1 MSAGSGASNVIGTP
15 VAGWVMVSFQ
25 ACRAWRGRLT
35 DPAARG
41 ARGGGRSTA
50 ARGRAISHRMRTV
63 KRIGRRLPSA
73 LIAVSVFCGLTGCK
87 TAAPP
92 PPPVP
97 VVPAA
102 EAKPTPPQEY
112 VRVTGTRLN
121 VREQPATSAAAV
133 ARVKKGERLAVLGR
147 DGGWVRVQLP
157 DGTSGWVHGRYVR
170 SDAPCTADK
179 PTAELLSDVPLSLTE
194 GASAGKVVLDATVDA
209 TGSVASIKIVQDTT
223 GIPELV
229 QRAESEVRALRF
241 SPPVRNCRPVPFV
254 YTYTR
259 NF

>member
-1 MSAGSGASNVIGTP
+1 
-15 VAGWVMVSFQ
+15 
-25 ACRAWRGRLT
+25 
-35 DPAARG
+35 
-41 ARGGGRSTA
+41 
-50 ARGRAISHRMRTV
+50 MRTV
-63 KRIGRRLPSA
+63 KRMGQRLPSV
-73 LIAVSVFCGLTGCK
+73 LIAVSVFFGLAGCK

-92 PPPVP
+92 PPPVPVP

-112 VRVTGTRLN
+112 VRVTGSRLN

-147 DGGWVRVQLP
+147 DGEWFQVRLA
-157 DGTSGWVHGRYVR
+157 DGATGWVHGKYVR
-170 SDAPCTADK
+170 SEEPCTPDK
-179 PTAELLSDVPLSLTE
+179 ATAELLSGVPLSFTE
-194 GASAGKVVLDATVDA
+194 GSSIGRVVLEATVDA
-209 TGSVASIKIVQDTT
+209 TGSVASTKVVQDTT

-229 QRAESEVRALRF
+229 QRAESEARTLKF
-241 SPPVRNCRPVPFV
+241 SPPVRNCRPVPFI

>member
-1 MSAGSGASNVIGTP
+1 MG
-15 VAGWVMVSFQ
+15 Q
-25 ACRAWRGRLT
+25 
-35 DPAARG
+35 
-41 ARGGGRSTA
+41 
-50 ARGRAISHRMRTV
+50 
-63 KRIGRRLPSA
+63 RLPSV
-73 LIAVSVFCGLTGCK
+73 LIAVSVFFGLAGCK

-92 PPPVP
+92 PPPVPVP

-112 VRVTGTRLN
+112 VRVTGSRLN
-121 VREQPATSAAAV
+121 VREQPNTSAAAV

-147 DGGWVRVQLP
+147 DGEWFQVRLA
-157 DGTSGWVHGRYVR
+157 DGATGWVHGKYVR
-170 SDAPCTADK
+170 SEEPCTPDK
-179 PTAELLSDVPLSLTE
+179 ATAELLSGVPLSFTE
-194 GASAGKVVLDATVDA
+194 GSSVGRVVLEATIDA
-209 TGSVASIKIVQDTT
+209 TGSVASTKVVQDTT

-229 QRAESEVRALRF
+229 QRAESEVRALKF

>member
-1 MSAGSGASNVIGTP
+1 MG
-15 VAGWVMVSFQ
+15 
-25 ACRAWRGRLT
+25 
-35 DPAARG
+35 
-41 ARGGGRSTA
+41 
-50 ARGRAISHRMRTV
+50 TV
-63 KRIGRRLPSA
+63 KRLWQRLPLA
-73 LIAVSVFCGLTGCK
+73 LAAVSVIFGLAGCK
-87 TAAPP
+87 TAPP
-92 PPPVP
+92 PPAPVP

-121 VREQPATSAAAV
+121 VREKPTTGAAAV
-133 ARVKKGERLAVLGR
+133 ARVKKNERLAVLGR
-147 DGGWVRVQLP
+147 DGAWVRVQLA
-157 DGTSGWVHGRYVR
+157 DGTSGWVHGKYVR
-170 SDAPCTADK
+170 ADMPCSADK
-179 PTAELLSDVPLSLTE
+179 PTAELLSDVPLSFTE

-209 TGSVASIKIVQDTT
+209 TGSVASIKVVQDTT

-229 QRAESEVRALRF
+229 ERAESEVRALRF

>member
-1 MSAGSGASNVIGTP
+1 
-15 VAGWVMVSFQ
+15 
-25 ACRAWRGRLT
+25 
-35 DPAARG
+35 
-41 ARGGGRSTA
+41 
-50 ARGRAISHRMRTV
+50 
-63 KRIGRRLPSA
+63 
-73 LIAVSVFCGLTGCK
+73 
-87 TAAPP
+87 
-92 PPPVP
+92 

-121 VREQPATSAAAV
+121 VREQPATGAAAV

-147 DGGWVRVQLP
+147 DGDWVRVKLA
-157 DGTSGWVHGRYVR
+157 DGATGWVHGKYVR
-170 SDAPCTADK
+170 SDEPCTPDRA
-179 PTAELLSDVPLSLTE
+179 TAELLSGVPLSFTE
-194 GASAGKVVLDATVDA
+194 GSSVGKVVLDATVDA

-229 QRAESEVRALRF
+229 ERAESEVRTLRF

>member
-1 MSAGSGASNVIGTP
+1 
-15 VAGWVMVSFQ
+15 
-25 ACRAWRGRLT
+25 
-35 DPAARG
+35 
-41 ARGGGRSTA
+41 
-50 ARGRAISHRMRTV
+50 MRTV
-63 KRIGRRLPSA
+63 KRMGQRLPSV
-73 LIAVSVFCGLTGCK
+73 LIAVSVFFGLAGCK

-92 PPPVP
+92 PPPVPVP

-112 VRVTGTRLN
+112 VRVTGSRLN
-121 VREQPATSAAAV
+121 VREQPNTSAAAV

-147 DGGWVRVQLP
+147 DGEWFQVRLA
-157 DGTSGWVHGRYVR
+157 DGATGWVHGKYVR
-170 SDAPCTADK
+170 SDEPCTPDK
-179 PTAELLSDVPLSLTE
+179 ATAELLSGVPLSFTE
-194 GASAGKVVLDATVDA
+194 GSSVGTVVLEATIDA
-209 TGSVASIKIVQDTT
+209 TGSVASTKVVQDTT

-229 QRAESEVRALRF
+229 QRAESEVRALKF

>member
-1 MSAGSGASNVIGTP
+1 
-15 VAGWVMVSFQ
+15 
-25 ACRAWRGRLT
+25 
-35 DPAARG
+35 
-41 ARGGGRSTA
+41 
-50 ARGRAISHRMRTV
+50 MRTV
-63 KRIGRRLPSA
+63 KRMGQRLPSV
-73 LIAVSVFCGLTGCK
+73 LIAVSVFFGLAGCK

-92 PPPVP
+92 PPPVPVP

-112 VRVTGTRLN
+112 VRVTGSRLN
-121 VREQPATSAAAV
+121 VREQPNTSAAAV

-147 DGGWVRVQLP
+147 DGEWFQVRLA
-157 DGTSGWVHGRYVR
+157 DGATGWVHGKYVR
-170 SDAPCTADK
+170 SEEPCTPDK
-179 PTAELLSDVPLSLTE
+179 ATAELLSGVPLSFTE
-194 GASAGKVVLDATVDA
+194 GSSIGRVVLEATVDA
-209 TGSVASIKIVQDTT
+209 TGSVASTKVVQDTT

-229 QRAESEVRALRF
+229 QRAESEVRALKF

>member
-1 MSAGSGASNVIGTP
+1 
-15 VAGWVMVSFQ
+15 
-25 ACRAWRGRLT
+25 
-35 DPAARG
+35 
-41 ARGGGRSTA
+41 
-50 ARGRAISHRMRTV
+50 MRTV
-63 KRIGRRLPSA
+63 KRMGQRLPSV
-73 LIAVSVFCGLTGCK
+73 LIAVSVFFGLAGCK

-92 PPPVP
+92 PPPVPVP

-112 VRVTGTRLN
+112 VRVTGSRLN
-121 VREQPATSAAAV
+121 VREQPNTSAAAV

-147 DGGWVRVQLP
+147 DGEWFQVRLA
-157 DGTSGWVHGRYVR
+157 DGATGWVHGKYVR
-170 SDAPCTADK
+170 SEEPCTPDK
-179 PTAELLSDVPLSLTE
+179 ATAELLSGVPLSFTE
-194 GASAGKVVLDATVDA
+194 GSSVGRVVLEATIDA
-209 TGSVASIKIVQDTT
+209 TGSVASTKVVQDTT

-229 QRAESEVRALRF
+229 QRAESEVRALKF

>member
-1 MSAGSGASNVIGTP
+1 
-15 VAGWVMVSFQ
+15 
-25 ACRAWRGRLT
+25 
-35 DPAARG
+35 
-41 ARGGGRSTA
+41 
-50 ARGRAISHRMRTV
+50 MRTV
-63 KRIGRRLPSA
+63 KRMGQRLPSV
-73 LIAVSVFCGLTGCK
+73 LIAVSVFFGLAGCK

-112 VRVTGTRLN
+112 VRVTGSRLN

-147 DGGWVRVQLP
+147 DGEWFQVRLA
-157 DGTSGWVHGRYVR
+157 DGATGWVHGKYVR
-170 SDAPCTADK
+170 SEEPCTPDK
-179 PTAELLSDVPLSLTE
+179 ATAELLSGVPLSFTE
-194 GASAGKVVLDATVDA
+194 GSSIGRVVLEATVDA
-209 TGSVASIKIVQDTT
+209 TGSVASTKVVQDTT

-229 QRAESEVRALRF
+229 QRAESEARTLKF
-241 SPPVRNCRPVPFV
+241 SPPVRNCRPVPFI

>member
-1 MSAGSGASNVIGTP
+1 
-15 VAGWVMVSFQ
+15 
-25 ACRAWRGRLT
+25 
-35 DPAARG
+35 
-41 ARGGGRSTA
+41 
-50 ARGRAISHRMRTV
+50 MRTV
-63 KRIGRRLPSA
+63 KRMGQRLPSV
-73 LIAVSVFCGLTGCK
+73 LIAVSVFFGLAGCK

-112 VRVTGTRLN
+112 VRVTGSRLN
-121 VREQPATSAAAV
+121 VREQPNTSAAAV

-147 DGGWVRVQLP
+147 DGEWFQVRLA
-157 DGTSGWVHGRYVR
+157 DGATGWVHGKYVR
-170 SDAPCTADK
+170 SDEPCTPDK
-179 PTAELLSDVPLSLTE
+179 ATAELLSGVPLSFTE
-194 GASAGKVVLDATVDA
+194 GSSVGTVVLEATIDA
-209 TGSVASIKIVQDTT
+209 TGSVASTKVVQDTT

-229 QRAESEVRALRF
+229 QRAESEARALKF
-241 SPPVRNCRPVPFV
+241 SPPVHNCRPVPFI

>member
-1 MSAGSGASNVIGTP
+1 MG
-15 VAGWVMVSFQ
+15 Q
-25 ACRAWRGRLT
+25 
-35 DPAARG
+35 
-41 ARGGGRSTA
+41 
-50 ARGRAISHRMRTV
+50 
-63 KRIGRRLPSA
+63 RLPSV
-73 LIAVSVFCGLTGCK
+73 LIAVSVFFGLAGCK

-92 PPPVP
+92 PPPVPVP

-112 VRVTGTRLN
+112 VRVTGSRLN

-147 DGGWVRVQLP
+147 DGEWFQVRLA
-157 DGTSGWVHGRYVR
+157 DGATGWVHGKYVR
-170 SDAPCTADK
+170 SEEPCTPDK
-179 PTAELLSDVPLSLTE
+179 ATAELLSGVPLSFTE
-194 GASAGKVVLDATVDA
+194 GSSIGRVVLEATVDA
-209 TGSVASIKIVQDTT
+209 TGSVASTKVVQDTT

-229 QRAESEVRALRF
+229 QRAESEARTLKF
-241 SPPVRNCRPVPFV
+241 SPPVRNCRPVPFI

>member
-1 MSAGSGASNVIGTP
+1 MG
-15 VAGWVMVSFQ
+15 Q
-25 ACRAWRGRLT
+25 
-35 DPAARG
+35 
-41 ARGGGRSTA
+41 
-50 ARGRAISHRMRTV
+50 
-63 KRIGRRLPSA
+63 RLPSV
-73 LIAVSVFCGLTGCK
+73 LIAVSVSFGLAGCK

-92 PPPVP
+92 PPPVPVP

-112 VRVTGTRLN
+112 VRVTGSRLN

-147 DGGWVRVQLP
+147 DGEWFQVRLA
-157 DGTSGWVHGRYVR
+157 DGATGWVHGKYVR
-170 SDAPCTADK
+170 SEEPCTPDK
-179 PTAELLSDVPLSLTE
+179 ATAELLSGVPLSFTE
-194 GASAGKVVLDATVDA
+194 GSSIGRVVLEATVDA
-209 TGSVASIKIVQDTT
+209 TGSVASTKVVQDTT

-229 QRAESEVRALRF
+229 QRAESEARTLKF
-241 SPPVRNCRPVPFV
+241 SPPVHNCRPVPFI

>member
-1 MSAGSGASNVIGTP
+1 MG
-15 VAGWVMVSFQ
+15 Q
-25 ACRAWRGRLT
+25 
-35 DPAARG
+35 
-41 ARGGGRSTA
+41 
-50 ARGRAISHRMRTV
+50 
-63 KRIGRRLPSA
+63 RLPSV
-73 LIAVSVFCGLTGCK
+73 LIAVSVFFGLAGCK

-92 PPPVP
+92 PPPVPVP

-112 VRVTGTRLN
+112 VRVTGSRLN

-147 DGGWVRVQLP
+147 DGEWFQVRLA
-157 DGTSGWVHGRYVR
+157 DGATGWVHGKYVR
-170 SDAPCTADK
+170 SEEPCTPAK
-179 PTAELLSDVPLSLTE
+179 ATAELLSGVPLSFTE
-194 GASAGKVVLDATVDA
+194 GSSIGRVVLEATVDA
-209 TGSVASIKIVQDTT
+209 TGSVASTKVVQDTT

-229 QRAESEVRALRF
+229 QRAESEARTLKF
-241 SPPVRNCRPVPFV
+241 SPPVHNCRPVPFI

>member
-1 MSAGSGASNVIGTP
+1 MK
-15 VAGWVMVSFQ
+15 
-25 ACRAWRGRLT
+25 
-35 DPAARG
+35 
-41 ARGGGRSTA
+41 
-50 ARGRAISHRMRTV
+50 RM
-63 KRIGRRLPSA
+63 GQRLPSV
-73 LIAVSVFCGLTGCK
+73 LIAVSVFFGLAGCK

-92 PPPVP
+92 PPPVPVP

-121 VREQPATSAAAV
+121 VREQPNTSAAAV

-147 DGGWVRVQLP
+147 DDGWVRVQLP
-157 DGTSGWVHGRYVR
+157 DGTSGWVHGKYVR
-170 SDAPCTADK
+170 SEEPCTPDK
-179 PTAELLSDVPLSLTE
+179 ATAELLSGVPLSFTE
-194 GASAGKVVLDATVDA
+194 GSSVGTVVLEATIDA
-209 TGSVASIKIVQDTT
+209 TGSVASTKVVQDTT

-229 QRAESEVRALRF
+229 QRAESEARALRF
-241 SPPVRNCRPVPFV
+241 SPPVHNCRPVPFI

>member
-1 MSAGSGASNVIGTP
+1 
-15 VAGWVMVSFQ
+15 
-25 ACRAWRGRLT
+25 
-35 DPAARG
+35 
-41 ARGGGRSTA
+41 
-50 ARGRAISHRMRTV
+50 MRTV
-63 KRIGRRLPSA
+63 KRMGQRLPSV
-73 LIAVSVFCGLTGCK
+73 LIAVSVFFGLAGCK

-92 PPPVP
+92 PPPVPVP

-112 VRVTGTRLN
+112 VRVTGSRLN
-121 VREQPATSAAAV
+121 VREQPNTSAAAV

-147 DGGWVRVQLP
+147 DGEWFQVRLA
-157 DGTSGWVHGRYVR
+157 DGATGWVHGKYVR
-170 SDAPCTADK
+170 SEEPCTPDK
-179 PTAELLSDVPLSLTE
+179 ATAELLSGVPLSFTE
-194 GASAGKVVLDATVDA
+194 GSSIGRVVLEATIDA
-209 TGSVASIKIVQDTT
+209 TGSVASTKVVQDTT

-229 QRAESEVRALRF
+229 QRAESEVRALKF

>member
-1 MSAGSGASNVIGTP
+1 MG
-15 VAGWVMVSFQ
+15 Q
-25 ACRAWRGRLT
+25 
-35 DPAARG
+35 
-41 ARGGGRSTA
+41 
-50 ARGRAISHRMRTV
+50 
-63 KRIGRRLPSA
+63 RLPSV
-73 LIAVSVFCGLTGCK
+73 LIAVSVFFGLAGCK

-92 PPPVP
+92 PPPVPVP

-112 VRVTGTRLN
+112 VRVTGSRLN

-147 DGGWVRVQLP
+147 DGEWFQVRLA
-157 DGTSGWVHGRYVR
+157 DGATGWVHGKYVR
-170 SDAPCTADK
+170 SEEPCTPDK
-179 PTAELLSDVPLSLTE
+179 ATAELLSGVPLSFTE
-194 GASAGKVVLDATVDA
+194 GSSIGRVVLEATVDA
-209 TGSVASIKIVQDTT
+209 TGSVASTKVVQDTT

-229 QRAESEVRALRF
+229 QRAESEARTLKF
-241 SPPVRNCRPVPFV
+241 SPPVHNCRPVPFI

>member
-1 MSAGSGASNVIGTP
+1 
-15 VAGWVMVSFQ
+15 
-25 ACRAWRGRLT
+25 
-35 DPAARG
+35 
-41 ARGGGRSTA
+41 
-50 ARGRAISHRMRTV
+50 MRTV
-63 KRIGRRLPSA
+63 KRMGQRLPSV
-73 LIAVSVFCGLTGCK
+73 LIAVSVSFGLAGCK

-92 PPPVP
+92 PPPVPVP

-112 VRVTGTRLN
+112 VRVTGSRLN
-121 VREQPATSAAAV
+121 VREQPNTSAAAV

-147 DGGWVRVQLP
+147 DGEWFQVRLA
-157 DGTSGWVHGRYVR
+157 DGATGWVHGKYVR
-170 SDAPCTADK
+170 SEEPCTPDK
-179 PTAELLSDVPLSLTE
+179 ATAELLSGVPLSFTE
-194 GASAGKVVLDATVDA
+194 GSSVGRVVLEATIDA
-209 TGSVASIKIVQDTT
+209 TGSVASTKVVQDTT

-229 QRAESEVRALRF
+229 QRAESEVRALKF